1 MPELTAALDRIGQ
14 TTRRLGQGQR
24 NKVYLR
30 TDDRR
35 ALADSAPAA
44 ISTQAP
50 DLRMSTGVFKASYD
64 EFVEGDF
71 DLGIEQAIGST
82 VRPPGLEALLLRRE
96 ALTPVCSPLLLQAGP
111 PTRRLT
117 WARS

>member
-1 MPELTAALDRIGQ
+1 
-14 TTRRLGQGQR
+14 
-24 NKVYLR
+24 
-30 TDDRR
+30 
-35 ALADSAPAA
+35 
-44 ISTQAP
+44 
-50 DLRMSTGVFKASYD
+50 MSTGVFKASYD
-64 EFVEGDF
+64 KFVEGDF

-117 WARS
+117 WVRSQHAPRVRGIARPPTTLHVAAAPSWDRK